1 MEKDNDETEYMS
13 VPFAAA
19 KSMSVRSML
28 CNFPVVLKS
37 ESYARQCKSN
47 SYQEEVDMDE
57 IDSSFSISQADKNEN
72 GVLLL
77 QACLEEI

>member
-19 KSMSVRSML
+19 KSISVRSML
-28 CNFPVVLKS
+28 CNIPIVLKS

-47 SYQEEVDMDE
+47 SYQEEDVNE
-57 IDSSFSISQADKNEN
+57 IDSPFTASQADKNEN

-77 QACLEEI
+77 QACLEEL